1 MFNSLSER
9 LSKTLQSMGKK
20 ARLTEDNIASTLK
33 EVRKALLEADVA
45 LPVVKQFVSQVRT
58 RALGREVR
66 ASLTPGQQFLK
77 VVQSELEAI
86 LGGSS
91 ESLNLAQRPP
101 AVVLLAGLQ
110 GAGKTTT
117 AAKLAK
123 LLTRREKKRVLLVSV
138 DVYRPAAIEQLAAL
152 GAQIAVEVYPTTPD
166 QSPIAL
172 AQAALQK
179 AESAAYDVLL
189 VDTAGRLGIDEDMM
203 KEISGLH
210 QALNPVETLFVVDA
224 MTGQDAANTA
234 KAFSDVLPLTGVI
247 LTKADGDA
255 RGGAALSV
263 KMIAGQPIKFMGV
276 GETVDGLEAFHPD
289 RLASRI
295 LGMGDILG
303 LIEEAEQ
310 KLDKEKAERVARK
323 VLKGKGFSLEDFRD
337 QLQQM
342 RNMGGMKALL
352 EKMPGMGALP
362 PGAASQVDDSQ
373 FRRMEAIIN
382 SMTPRERLNPELLN
396 GSRKRRITQGSGTQI
411 QDLNRLLKQH
421 KQMQKMMKKMK
432 GGGMANMMRGLGG
445 MQGKMDPGGMPGMP
459 PGGKFPRF

>member
-77 VVQSELEAI
+77 VVQSELEAV
-86 LGGSS
+86 LGGPS

-101 AVVLLAGLQ
+101 AIVLLAGLQ

-123 LLTRREKKRVLLVSV
+123 FLTNREKKKVLLVSV
-138 DVYRPAAIEQLAAL
+138 DVYRPAAMEQLATL
-152 GAQIAVEVYPTTPD
+152 GAQIEVDVFPSTPD
-166 QSPIAL
+166 QNPIAL

-179 AESAAYDVLL
+179 AESAAYDALL
-189 VDTAGRLGIDEDMM
+189 VDTAGRLGIDEEMM

-247 LTKADGDA
+247 LIKADGDA

-263 KMIAGQPIKFMGV
+263 KTITGQPIKFMGV

-310 KLDKEKAERVARK
+310 KLDKEKAEKVAKK
-323 VLKGKGFSLEDFRD
+323 VLKGKGFDLEDFRD

-352 EKMPGMGALP
+352 EKMPGMGQM
-362 PGAASQVDDSQ
+362 GAQMQSQVDEKQ
-373 FRRMEAIIN
+373 FVRMEAVIN
-382 SMTPRERLNPELLN
+382 SMTPIERRDPEVIN
-396 GSRKRRITQGSGTQI
+396 GSRKQRIAAGSGTDVQEV
-411 QDLNRLLKQH
+411 NKVLKQH
-421 KQMQKMMKKMK
+421 KQMSKMMKKVGKK
-432 GGGMANMMRGLGG
+432 GGMQKMMRGISG
-445 MQGKMDPGGMPGMP
+445 MMPPGGMP
-459 PGGKFPRF
+459 RL

>member
-9 LSKTLQSMGKK
+9 LSKTFQSMGKK

-45 LPVVKQFVSQVRT
+45 LPVVKQFISRVRT

-77 VVQSELEAI
+77 VVQSELESV
-86 LGGSS
+86 LGGPS

-101 AVVLLAGLQ
+101 AIILLAGLQ

-123 LLTRREKKRVLLVSV
+123 ILTNREKKKVLLVSV
-138 DVYRPAAIEQLAAL
+138 DVYRPAAMEQLATL
-152 GAQIAVEVYPTTPD
+152 GEQIEVDVFPSTPN
-166 QSPIAL
+166 QNPIAL

-179 AESAAYDVLL
+179 AKSAAYDALL
-189 VDTAGRLGIDEDMM
+189 VDTAGRLGIDEEMM
-203 KEISGLH
+203 EEISGLH

-234 KAFSDVLPLTGVI
+234 KAFSDVLPLTGVV
-247 LTKADGDA
+247 LTKTDGDA

-263 KMIAGQPIKFMGV
+263 KTITGQPIKFMGV
-276 GETVDGLEAFHPD
+276 SETVDGLEAFHPD

-303 LIEEAEQ
+303 LIEQAEQ
-310 KLDKEKAERVARK
+310 NLDKEKAEKVAKK
-323 VLKGKGFSLEDFRD
+323 VLKGKGFDLEDFRD

-342 RNMGGMKALL
+342 RNMGGIKALL
-352 EKMPGMGALP
+352 EKMPGMGQM
-362 PGAASQVDDSQ
+362 GAQMQNQVDDKQ
-373 FRRMEAIIN
+373 FVRTEAVIN
-382 SMTPRERLNPELLN
+382 SMTPFERRDPEVIN
-396 GSRKRRITQGSGTQI
+396 GSRKQRIAAGSGTDVQEV
-411 QDLNRLLKQH
+411 NKVLKQH
-421 KQMQKMMKKMK
+421 KQMSKMMKKVGKK
-432 GGGMANMMRGLGG
+432 GGMQKMMRGISG
-445 MQGKMDPGGMPGMP
+445 MMPPGGMP
-459 PGGKFPRF
+459 RL

>member
-9 LSKTLQSMGKK
+9 LSKTFQSMGKK

-45 LPVVKQFVSQVRT
+45 LPVVKQFISRVRT

-77 VVQSELEAI
+77 VVQSELEAV
-86 LGGSS
+86 LGGPS

-101 AVVLLAGLQ
+101 AIILLAGLQ

-123 LLTRREKKRVLLVSV
+123 ILTNREKKKVLLVSV
-138 DVYRPAAIEQLAAL
+138 DVYRPAAMEQLATL
-152 GAQIAVEVYPTTPD
+152 GEQIEVDVFPSTPN
-166 QSPIAL
+166 QNPIAL

-179 AESAAYDVLL
+179 AESAAYDALL
-189 VDTAGRLGIDEDMM
+189 VDTAGRLGIDEEMM
-203 KEISGLH
+203 EEISGLH

-234 KAFSDVLPLTGVI
+234 KAFSDVLPLTGVV

-263 KMIAGQPIKFMGV
+263 KTITGQPIKFMGV
-276 GETVDGLEAFHPD
+276 SETVDGLEAFHPD

-303 LIEEAEQ
+303 LIEQAEQ
-310 KLDKEKAERVARK
+310 KLDKEKAEKVAKK
-323 VLKGKGFSLEDFRD
+323 VLKGKGFDLEDFRD

-352 EKMPGMGALP
+352 EKMPGMGQM
-362 PGAASQVDDSQ
+362 GAQMPNQVDDKQ
-373 FRRMEAIIN
+373 FVRTEAVIN
-382 SMTPRERLNPELLN
+382 SMTPFERRDPEVIN
-396 GSRKRRITQGSGTQI
+396 GSRKQRIAAGSGTDVQEV
-411 QDLNRLLKQH
+411 NKVLKQH
-421 KQMQKMMKKMK
+421 KQMSKMMKKVGKK
-432 GGGMANMMRGLGG
+432 GGMQKMMRGISG
-445 MQGKMDPGGMPGMP
+445 MMPPGGMP
-459 PGGKFPRF
+459 RL

>member
-33 EVRKALLEADVA
+33 EVRKALVEADVA
-45 LPVVKQFVSQVRT
+45 LPVVKQFISQVRT

-77 VVQSELEAI
+77 VVQSELEAV

-101 AVVLLAGLQ
+101 AVILLAGLQ
-110 GAGKTTT
+110 GVGKTTT
-117 AAKLAK
+117 AAKISNFLK
-123 LLTRREKKRVLLVSV
+123 SREKKKVLMVSV
-138 DVYRPAAIEQLAAL
+138 DVYRPAAMEQLATL
-152 GAQIAVEVYPTTPD
+152 GSQIEIDVYPSTAD
-166 QSPIAL
+166 QDPITL
-172 AQAALQK
+172 AKNALQK
-179 AESAAYDVLL
+179 AESAAYDVLI
-189 VDTAGRLGIDEDMM
+189 VDTAGRLGIDEEMM
-203 KEISGLH
+203 KEISSLH
-210 QALNPVETLFVVDA
+210 RALSPIETLFVVDS

-234 KAFSDVLPLTGVI
+234 KAFSDVLPLTGVV

-263 KMIAGQPIKFMGV
+263 KSITGQPIKFMGV

-295 LGMGDILG
+295 LGMGDVLS

-310 KLDKEKAERVARK
+310 KLDKEKAEKVAKK
-323 VLKGKGFSLEDFRD
+323 VLKGKGFDLADFRD

-342 RNMGGMKALL
+342 RNMGGMKALMD
-352 EKMPGMGALP
+352 KIPGMGQA
-362 PGAASQVDDSQ
+362 GAQIQNQVDENQ
-373 FRRMEAIIN
+373 FTRMEAVIN
-382 SMTPRERLNPELLN
+382 SMTPVERRDPDLIN
-396 GSRKRRITQGSGTQI
+396 GSRKKRIAAGSGTDVQEV
-411 QDLNRLLKQH
+411 NKVLKQH
-421 KQMQKMMKKMK
+421 KRMSKMMKKVGK
-432 GGGMANMMRGLGG
+432 KGG
-445 MQGKMDPGGMPGMP
+445 MQKMLSGIPGNHAYW
-459 PGGKFPRF
+459 RDAAVVS

>member
-45 LPVVKQFVSQVRT
+45 LPVVKQFISQIRT

-66 ASLTPGQQFLK
+66 ASFTPGQQFLK
-77 VVQSELEAI
+77 VVQSELEAV
-86 LGGSS
+86 LGGPS

-123 LLTRREKKRVLLVSV
+123 FLTNREKKKVLLASV
-138 DVYRPAAIEQLAAL
+138 DYYRPAAMEQLATL
-152 GAQIAVEVYPTTPD
+152 GAQIEVDVFPSTPD
-166 QSPIAL
+166 QNPVL
-172 AQAALQK
+172 RAQAALKK

-189 VDTAGRLGIDEDMM
+189 VDTAGRLGIDEEMM
-203 KEISGLH
+203 NEISGLH

-234 KAFSDVLPLTGVI
+234 KAFSDVLPLTGVV

-263 KMIAGQPIKFMGV
+263 KTITGQPIKFMGV

-303 LIEEAEQ
+303 LIEQAEQ
-310 KLDKEKAERVARK
+310 KLDKEKAEKVAKK
-323 VLKGKGFSLEDFRD
+323 VLKGKRFDLEDFRD

-352 EKMPGMGALP
+352 EKMPGMGQM
-362 PGAASQVDDSQ
+362 GAQMQNQVDDKQ
-373 FRRMEAIIN
+373 FVRMEAVIN
-382 SMTPRERLNPELLN
+382 SMTPIERRDPEVIN
-396 GSRKRRITQGSGTQI
+396 GSRKQRIAAGSGTNLQEV
-411 QDLNRLLKQH
+411 NKVLKQH
-421 KQMQKMMKKMK
+421 KQMSKMMKKVGKK
-432 GGGMANMMRGLGG
+432 GGMQKMMRGISGT
-445 MQGKMDPGGMPGMP
+445 MPSGGMP
-459 PGGKFPRF
+459 RL

>member
-9 LSKTLQSMGKK
+9 LSKTLQSMGQK

-45 LPVVKQFVSQVRT
+45 LPVVKQFISRVRT

-77 VVQSELEAI
+77 VVQSELEAV
-86 LGGSS
+86 LGGPS

-101 AVVLLAGLQ
+101 AIILLAGLQ

-123 LLTRREKKRVLLVSV
+123 LLTNREKKKVLLVSV
-138 DVYRPAAIEQLAAL
+138 DVYRPAAMEQLATL
-152 GAQIAVEVYPTTPD
+152 GEQIEVDVFPSTPN
-166 QSPIAL
+166 QNPIAL

-179 AESAAYDVLL
+179 AESAAYDALL
-189 VDTAGRLGIDEDMM
+189 VDTAGRLGIDEEMM
-203 KEISGLH
+203 REISGLH

-234 KAFSDVLPLTGVI
+234 KAFSDVLPLTGVV

-263 KMIAGQPIKFMGV
+263 KTITGQPIKFLGV
-276 GETVDGLEAFHPD
+276 SETVDGLEAFHPD

-303 LIEEAEQ
+303 LIEQAEQ
-310 KLDKEKAERVARK
+310 KLDKEKAEKVAKK
-323 VLKGKGFSLEDFRD
+323 VLKGKGFDLEDFRD

-342 RNMGGMKALL
+342 RNMGGMQALL
-352 EKMPGMGALP
+352 EKMPGMGQM
-362 PGAASQVDDSQ
+362 GAQVQNQVDDKQ
-373 FRRMEAIIN
+373 FVRMEAVIN
-382 SMTPRERLNPELLN
+382 SMTPIERRDPEVIN
-396 GSRKRRITQGSGTQI
+396 GSRKKRIAAGSGTDVQEV
-411 QDLNRLLKQH
+411 NKVLKQH
-421 KQMQKMMKKMK
+421 KQMSKMMKKVGKK
-432 GGGMANMMRGLGG
+432 GGMQKMMRGISG
-445 MQGKMDPGGMPGMP
+445 MMP
-459 PGGKFPRF
+459 PGGMSRL

>member
-33 EVRKALLEADVA
+33 EVRKALVEADVA
-45 LPVVKQFVSQVRT
+45 LPVVKQFISQVRT

-77 VVQSELEAI
+77 VVQSELEAV

-101 AVVLLAGLQ
+101 AVILLAGLQ
-110 GAGKTTT
+110 GVGKTTT
-117 AAKLAK
+117 AAKISNFLK
-123 LLTRREKKRVLLVSV
+123 SREKKKVLMVSV
-138 DVYRPAAIEQLAAL
+138 DVYRPAAMEQLATL
-152 GAQIAVEVYPTTPD
+152 GSQIEIDVYPSTAD
-166 QSPIAL
+166 QDPITL
-172 AQAALQK
+172 ARNALQK
-179 AESAAYDVLL
+179 AESAAYDVLI
-189 VDTAGRLGIDEDMM
+189 VDTAGRLGIDEEMM
-203 KEISGLH
+203 KEISSLH
-210 QALNPVETLFVVDA
+210 RALSPIETLFVVDS

-234 KAFSDVLPLTGVI
+234 KAFSDVLPLTGVV

-263 KMIAGQPIKFMGV
+263 KSITGQPIKFIGV

-295 LGMGDILG
+295 LGMGDVLS

-310 KLDKEKAERVARK
+310 KLDKEKAEKVAKK
-323 VLKGKGFSLEDFRD
+323 VLKGKGFDLADFRD

-342 RNMGGMKALL
+342 RKMGGMKALMD
-352 EKMPGMGALP
+352 KIPGMGQA
-362 PGAASQVDDSQ
+362 GAQIQNQVDENQ
-373 FRRMEAIIN
+373 FTRMEAVIN
-382 SMTPRERLNPELLN
+382 SMTPVERRHPDLIN
-396 GSRKRRITQGSGTQI
+396 GSRKKRIAAGSGTDVQEV
-411 QDLNRLLKQH
+411 NKVLKQH
-421 KQMQKMMKKMK
+421 KQMSKMMKKVGK
-432 GGGMANMMRGLGG
+432 KGG
-445 MQGKMDPGGMPGMP
+445 MQKMLSGIPGITPTGGMP
-459 PGGKFPRF
+459 RL

>member
-9 LSKTLQSMGKK
+9 LSKTFQSMGKK

-45 LPVVKQFVSQVRT
+45 LPVVKQFISRVRT

-77 VVQSELEAI
+77 VVQSELESV
-86 LGGSS
+86 LGGPS

-101 AVVLLAGLQ
+101 AIILLAGLQ

-123 LLTRREKKRVLLVSV
+123 ILTNREKKKVLLVSV
-138 DVYRPAAIEQLAAL
+138 DVYRPAAMEQLATL
-152 GAQIAVEVYPTTPD
+152 GEQIEVDVFPSTPN
-166 QSPIAL
+166 QNPIAL

-179 AESAAYDVLL
+179 AESAAYDALL
-189 VDTAGRLGIDEDMM
+189 VDTAGRLGIDEEMM
-203 KEISGLH
+203 EEISGLH

-234 KAFSDVLPLTGVI
+234 KAFSDVLPLTGVV

-263 KMIAGQPIKFMGV
+263 KTITGQPIKFMGV
-276 GETVDGLEAFHPD
+276 SETVDGLEPFHPD

-303 LIEEAEQ
+303 LIEQAEQ
-310 KLDKEKAERVARK
+310 NLDKEKAEKVAKK
-323 VLKGKGFSLEDFRD
+323 VLKGKGFDLEDFRD

-342 RNMGGMKALL
+342 RNMGGIKALL
-352 EKMPGMGALP
+352 EKMPGMGQM
-362 PGAASQVDDSQ
+362 GVQMQNQVDDKQ
-373 FRRMEAIIN
+373 FVRTEAVIN
-382 SMTPRERLNPELLN
+382 SMTPFERRDPEVIN
-396 GSRKRRITQGSGTQI
+396 GSRKQRIAAGSGTDVQEV
-411 QDLNRLLKQH
+411 NKVLKQH
-421 KQMQKMMKKMK
+421 KQMSKMMKKVGKK
-432 GGGMANMMRGLGG
+432 GGMQKMMRGISG
-445 MQGKMDPGGMPGMP
+445 MMPPGGMP
-459 PGGKFPRF
+459 RL

>member
-9 LSKTLQSMGKK
+9 LSKTLQSLGKK

-45 LPVVKQFVSQVRT
+45 LPVVKQFISQVRT

-77 VVQSELEAI
+77 VVQSELEAV
-86 LGGSS
+86 LGGPS

-101 AVVLLAGLQ
+101 AIVLLAGLQ

-123 LLTRREKKRVLLVSV
+123 FLTNRDKKKVLLVSV
-138 DVYRPAAIEQLAAL
+138 DVYRPAAMEQMATL
-152 GAQIAVEVYPTTPD
+152 GAQIEVDVFPSTPD
-166 QSPIAL
+166 QNPIAL

-189 VDTAGRLGIDEDMM
+189 VDTAGRLGIDEYMM

-234 KAFSDVLPLTGVI
+234 KAFSDVLPLTGVV

-263 KMIAGQPIKFMGV
+263 KTITGQPIKFMGV

-303 LIEEAEQ
+303 LIEQAEQ
-310 KLDKEKAERVARK
+310 KLDKEKAEKVAKK
-323 VLKGKGFSLEDFRD
+323 VLKGKGFDLEDFRD

-352 EKMPGMGALP
+352 EKMPGMGQM
-362 PGAASQVDDSQ
+362 GAQMQNQVDDKQ
-373 FRRMEAIIN
+373 FVRMEAVIN
-382 SMTPRERLNPELLN
+382 SMTPIERRDPEVIN
-396 GSRKRRITQGSGTQI
+396 GSRKQRIAAGSGTDVQEV
-411 QDLNRLLKQH
+411 NKVLKQH
-421 KQMQKMMKKMK
+421 KQMSKMMKKVGKK
-432 GGGMANMMRGLGG
+432 GGMQKMMRGISG
-445 MQGKMDPGGMPGMP
+445 MMPPGGMP
-459 PGGKFPRF
+459 RL

>member
-20 ARLTEDNIASTLK
+20 ARLTEDNIADTLK

-77 VVQSELEAI
+77 VVQSELESV
-86 LGGSS
+86 LGGPS
-91 ESLNLAQRPP
+91 EALNLAARPP

-123 LLTRREKKRVLLVSV
+123 FLTVREKKRVLMVSV
-138 DVYRPAAIEQLAAL
+138 DVYRPAAMEQLATL
-152 GAQIAVEVYPTTPD
+152 GQQIEVEVYPSTPD
-166 QSPIAL
+166 QSPVDL
-172 AQAALQK
+172 ASKAKEK
-179 AESAAYDVLL
+179 AERGAYDVLL
-189 VDTAGRLGIDEDMM
+189 VDTAGRLGIDEAMM
-203 KEISGLH
+203 AEIAGLH
-210 QALNPVETLFVVDA
+210 GALNPIETLFVVDA

-263 KMIAGQPIKFMGV
+263 KTITGQPIKFMGV

-295 LGMGDILG
+295 LGMGDIMG

-310 KLDKEKAERVARK
+310 KLDRDKAERVAKK
-323 VLKGKGFSLEDFRD
+323 VMKGKGFDLEDFRD
-337 QLQQM
+337 QLTQM
-342 RNMGGMKALL
+342 RAMGGMKAML
-352 EKMPGMGALP
+352 EKLPGMGHL
-362 PGAASQVDDSQ
+362 GAQMQSSVDEKQ
-373 FRRMEAIIN
+373 FVRMEAVIN
-382 SMTPRERLNPELLN
+382 SMTPGERRDPEVIN
-396 GSRKRRITQGSGTQI
+396 GSRKQRIANGSGTDVQEVNKVI
-411 QDLNRLLKQH
+411 KQH
-421 KQMQKMMKKMK
+421 KQMAKMMKKVGKK
-432 GGGMANMMRGLGG
+432 GGMQNMMRGISG
-445 MQGKMDPGGMPGMP
+445 MMPPGGMP
-459 PGGKFPRF
+459 RL

>member
-9 LSKTLQSMGKK
+9 LSKTLQSLGKK

-45 LPVVKQFVSQVRT
+45 LPVVKQFISQVRT

-77 VVQSELEAI
+77 VVQSELEAV
-86 LGGSS
+86 LGGPS

-101 AVVLLAGLQ
+101 AIVLLAGLQ

-123 LLTRREKKRVLLVSV
+123 FLTNRDKKKVLLVSV
-138 DVYRPAAIEQLAAL
+138 DVYRPAAMEQLATL
-152 GAQIAVEVYPTTPD
+152 GAQIEVDVFPSTPD
-166 QSPIAL
+166 QNPIAL

-189 VDTAGRLGIDEDMM
+189 VDTAGRLGIDEYMM

-234 KAFSDVLPLTGVI
+234 KAFSDVLPLTGVV
-247 LTKADGDA
+247 LTKADSDA

-263 KMIAGQPIKFMGV
+263 KTITGQPIKFMGV
-276 GETVDGLEAFHPD
+276 SETVDGLEAFHPD

-303 LIEEAEQ
+303 LIEQAEQ
-310 KLDKEKAERVARK
+310 KLDKEKAEKVAKK
-323 VLKGKGFSLEDFRD
+323 VLKGKGFDLEDFRD

-352 EKMPGMGALP
+352 EKMPGMGQM
-362 PGAASQVDDSQ
+362 GAQMQNQVDDKQ
-373 FRRMEAIIN
+373 FVRMEAVIN
-382 SMTPRERLNPELLN
+382 SMTPIERRDPEVLN
-396 GSRKRRITQGSGTQI
+396 GSRKQRIAAGSGTDVQEV
-411 QDLNRLLKQH
+411 NKVLKQH
-421 KQMQKMMKKMK
+421 KQMSKMMKKVGKK
-432 GGGMANMMRGLGG
+432 GGMQKMMRGIPG
-445 MQGKMDPGGMPGMP
+445 MMPPGGMP
-459 PGGKFPRF
+459 RL

>member
-33 EVRKALLEADVA
+33 EVRKALVEADVA
-45 LPVVKQFVSQVRT
+45 LPVVKQFISQVRT

-77 VVQSELEAI
+77 VVQNELEAV

-101 AVVLLAGLQ
+101 AVILLAGLQ
-110 GAGKTTT
+110 GVGKTTT
-117 AAKLAK
+117 AAKISNFLK
-123 LLTRREKKRVLLVSV
+123 GREKKKVLMVSV
-138 DVYRPAAIEQLAAL
+138 DVYRPAAMEQLATL
-152 GAQIAVEVYPTTPD
+152 GSQIEIDVYPSTAD
-166 QSPIAL
+166 QDPITL
-172 AQAALQK
+172 ARNALQK
-179 AESAAYDVLL
+179 AESAAYDVLI
-189 VDTAGRLGIDEDMM
+189 VDTAGRLGIDEEMM
-203 KEISGLH
+203 KEISSLH
-210 QALNPVETLFVVDA
+210 RALSPIETLFVVDS

-234 KAFSDVLPLTGVI
+234 KAFSDVLPLTGVV

-263 KMIAGQPIKFMGV
+263 KSITGQPIKFMGV

-295 LGMGDILG
+295 LGMGDVLS

-310 KLDKEKAERVARK
+310 KLDKEKAEKVAKK
-323 VLKGKGFSLEDFRD
+323 VLKGKGFDLADFRD

-342 RNMGGMKALL
+342 RNMGGMKALMD
-352 EKMPGMGALP
+352 KIPGMGQA
-362 PGAASQVDDSQ
+362 GAQIQNQVDENQ
-373 FRRMEAIIN
+373 FTRMEAVIN
-382 SMTPRERLNPELLN
+382 SMTPVERRHPDLIN
-396 GSRKRRITQGSGTQI
+396 GSRKKRIAAGSGTDVQEV
-411 QDLNRLLKQH
+411 NKVLKQH
-421 KQMQKMMKKMK
+421 KRMSKMMKKVGK
-432 GGGMANMMRGLGG
+432 KGG
-445 MQGKMDPGGMPGMP
+445 MQKMLSGIPGITPTGGMP
-459 PGGKFPRF
+459 RL

>member
-33 EVRKALLEADVA
+33 EVRKALVEADVA
-45 LPVVKQFVSQVRT
+45 LPVVKQFISQVRT

-77 VVQSELEAI
+77 VVQSELEVV

-101 AVVLLAGLQ
+101 AVILLAGLQ
-110 GAGKTTT
+110 GVGKTTT
-117 AAKLAK
+117 AAKISNFLK
-123 LLTRREKKRVLLVSV
+123 SREKKKVLMVSV
-138 DVYRPAAIEQLAAL
+138 DVYRPAAMEQLATL
-152 GAQIAVEVYPTTPD
+152 GSQIEIDVYPSTAD
-166 QSPIAL
+166 QDPITL
-172 AQAALQK
+172 ARNALQK
-179 AESAAYDVLL
+179 AESAAYDVLI
-189 VDTAGRLGIDEDMM
+189 VDTAGRLGIDEEMM
-203 KEISGLH
+203 KEISSLH
-210 QALNPVETLFVVDA
+210 RALSPIETLFVVDS

-234 KAFSDVLPLTGVI
+234 KAFSDVLPLTGVV

-263 KMIAGQPIKFMGV
+263 KSITGQPIKFMGV

-295 LGMGDILG
+295 LGMGDVLS

-310 KLDKEKAERVARK
+310 KLDKEKAEKVAKK
-323 VLKGKGFSLEDFRD
+323 VLKGKGFDLADFRD

-342 RNMGGMKALL
+342 RNMGGMKALMD
-352 EKMPGMGALP
+352 KIPGMGQA
-362 PGAASQVDDSQ
+362 GAQIQNQVDENQ
-373 FRRMEAIIN
+373 FTRMEAVIN
-382 SMTPRERLNPELLN
+382 SMTPVERRDPDLIN
-396 GSRKRRITQGSGTQI
+396 GSRKKRIAAGSGTDVQEV
-411 QDLNRLLKQH
+411 NKVLKQH
-421 KQMQKMMKKMK
+421 KRMSKMMKKVGK
-432 GGGMANMMRGLGG
+432 KGG
-445 MQGKMDPGGMPGMP
+445 MQKMLSGIPGITPTGGMP
-459 PGGKFPRF
+459 RL

>member
-9 LSKTLQSMGKK
+9 LSKTLQSLGKK

-45 LPVVKQFVSQVRT
+45 LPVVKQFISQVRT

-77 VVQSELEAI
+77 VVQSELEAV
-86 LGGSS
+86 LGGPS

-101 AVVLLAGLQ
+101 AIVLLAGLQ

-123 LLTRREKKRVLLVSV
+123 FLTNRDKKKVLLVSV
-138 DVYRPAAIEQLAAL
+138 DAYRPAAMEQLATL
-152 GAQIAVEVYPTTPD
+152 GAQIEVDVFPSTPD
-166 QSPIAL
+166 QNPIAL

-189 VDTAGRLGIDEDMM
+189 VDTAGRLGIDEYMM

-234 KAFSDVLPLTGVI
+234 KAFSDVLPLTGVV
-247 LTKADGDA
+247 LTKADSDA

-263 KMIAGQPIKFMGV
+263 KTITGQPIKFMGV
-276 GETVDGLEAFHPD
+276 SETVDGLEAFHPD

-303 LIEEAEQ
+303 LIEQAEQ
-310 KLDKEKAERVARK
+310 KLDKEKAEKVAKK
-323 VLKGKGFSLEDFRD
+323 VLKGKGFDLEDFRD

-352 EKMPGMGALP
+352 EKMPGMGQM
-362 PGAASQVDDSQ
+362 GAQMQNQVDDKQ
-373 FRRMEAIIN
+373 FVRMEAVIN
-382 SMTPRERLNPELLN
+382 SMTPIERRDPEVLN
-396 GSRKRRITQGSGTQI
+396 GSRKQRIAAGSGTDVQEV
-411 QDLNRLLKQH
+411 NKVLKQH
-421 KQMQKMMKKMK
+421 KQMSKMMKKVGKK
-432 GGGMANMMRGLGG
+432 GGMQKMMRGISG
-445 MQGKMDPGGMPGMP
+445 MMPPGGMP
-459 PGGKFPRF
+459 RL